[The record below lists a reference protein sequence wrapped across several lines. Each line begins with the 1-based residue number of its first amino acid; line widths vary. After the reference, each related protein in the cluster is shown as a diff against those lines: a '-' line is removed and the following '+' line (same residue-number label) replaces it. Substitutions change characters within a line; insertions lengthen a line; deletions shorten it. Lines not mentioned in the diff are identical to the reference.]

1 MCNREVGGGGGGGGG
16 RESGKWQ
23 EEGEEET
30 LNRQQVVT
38 KGVTIVYNRTQ
49 WGVHGLWI
57 QTSGGNMPNV

>member
-1 MCNREVGGGGGGGGG
+1 VVVVVVVVVVAVGC

-38 KGVTIVYNRTQ
+38 KGVKIVYNRTQ
-49 WGVHGLWI
+49 WGVHGLWT
-57 QTSGGNMPNV
+57 QTRAGNMPNV